1 MKKRLVLRPFVIPTL
16 YLMVLL
22 LLMIFTANSL
32 YRDKPK
38 EEENNVIEEKPIVD
52 NNIPVIEE
60 VDTFV
65 LNPYLGEEVHEQI
78 GYYDYKGDKETQE
91 KSIVQFENTY
101 LQNTGITYSADN
113 DFKVISIMDGT
124 VTKVYESE
132 LLGNIIE
139 ITKDNIVSV
148 YQMVKDIKVKV
159 GDNVTSGFEIA
170 TSGVSKLFPKGSN
183 LHFEIIKD
191 GKIQDPKSIIGMNT
205 KEL

>member
-1 MKKRLVLRPFVIPTL
+1 MKKRLVLRPFVIPTI

-22 LLMIFTANSL
+22 ILMIFTANSL
-32 YRDKPK
+32 YKDKQPV
-38 EEENNVIEEKPIVD
+38 ENTNIIEEKPIVD

-91 KSIVQFENTY
+91 KSIIQFGNTY

-124 VTKVYESE
+124 VTKVYDNE
-132 LLGNIIE
+132 LLGSVIE
-139 ITKDNIVSV
+139 ITKDNIVCV

-159 GDNVTSGFEIA
+159 GDNITSGFEIA
-170 TSGVSKLFPKGSN
+170 TSGVSKLLPNGSN
-183 LHFEIIKD
+183 LHFEILKD

>member
-32 YRDKPK
+32 YRDKPN

-65 LNPYLGEEVHEQI
+65 LNPYIGEEVHEQI

-159 GDNVTSGFEIA
+159 GDNVTAGFEIA

-205 KEL
+205 KDL